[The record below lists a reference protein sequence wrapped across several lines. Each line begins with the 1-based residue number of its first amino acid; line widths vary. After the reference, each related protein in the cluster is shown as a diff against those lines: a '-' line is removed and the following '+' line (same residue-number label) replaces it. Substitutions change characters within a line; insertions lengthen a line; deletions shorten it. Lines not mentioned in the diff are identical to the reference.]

1 MQMSRVKAALV
12 WIGLVVAIAVPLGIA
27 ATSPLLAWREPV
39 YTAAGLAGVVS
50 LSFLLV
56 QPLLASGV
64 LPGLPLRPGRRVHTI
79 GGGLLVGAVILHVVG
94 LWITSPPDVVDAL
107 LFRSATPF
115 SAWGVIAMW
124 AIFVAALLAVVR
136 RRMRPRHWRMGH
148 TMAVSF
154 AVIGTVVHAILIE
167 GTMGM
172 MSKVALCAFVVCAMV
187 IAIRDLRTWRLVRWP
202 GA

>member
-1 MQMSRVKAALV
+1 MQMSRVKAALI

-39 YTAAGLAGVVS
+39 YIAAGFAGVVS

-64 LPGLPLRPGRRVHTI
+64 LPGLPLREGRRVHTI

-124 AIFVAALLAVVR
+124 AIFAAALLAVVR
-136 RRMRPRHWRMGH
+136 RRMRPRYWRIGH

-172 MSKVALCAFVVCAMV
+172 MSKVALCAFVVCAML
-187 IAIRDLRTWRLVRWP
+187 IAIRDLRTWRLMRWP
-202 GA
+202 SA